1 MGFTENQNKV
11 IEHGKGTLLVK
22 AGPGSGKTT
31 AIIARIMHLINNG
44 VDPESFLVITFTNKA
59 ADNLKYKLRKE
70 LPNETVMK
78 MQISTIHSFCLEYL
92 KSKDMQ
98 ITLIDDDASERKTL
112 FIKKYKEALGFKKYS
127 TLFDYQI
134 PSVLDKFD
142 EYTSFKVNHAKLY
155 ETISKSRVVTEEYKT
170 FVDSMDFF
178 HKKLLDDHDKPLKNK
193 IKRDPENYDETLLYN
208 KSWYNARFLQIIAAH
223 KKYLNLL
230 DEYHYVD
237 YNTLQLKTLEK
248 LKENPKTG
256 YKTIFVDE
264 FQDTDP
270 LQFAIFEILR
280 ENCDYF
286 TAVGDVDQ
294 HIYAFRSSFND
305 FFDEIIALDNIEP
318 VPLDINFRSTEN
330 IVNLTEEF
338 IRPQRENK
346 LAKEIHMK
354 NDREDCNNP
363 NFLMKN
369 QNSVEEAE
377 KIYHII
383 KNLMENQKISNYSNV
398 AILYRKHSDDTIAN
412 LVDLFNENKIP
423 FSIKGQGNLSNEP
436 EVRSVLTLMWYV
448 TRNTKIGHIPSKD
461 ELKEQNL
468 KAFYGEYFENTFYSL
483 DDSTKQY
490 LFGLQETYYEDITNI
505 ENKIRNK
512 SFKVDKVHNVKKREN
527 YETLQEI
534 FKEIQMPEI
543 DLARIEDPQDR
554 EFFEKLEK
562 IRELTFK
569 EEPPSVLNIFYLLI
583 GLSNIYSYEF
593 NYKEIAN
600 LAHLTQSIANYETFI
615 SDNDF
620 RGAFYFLA
628 NAIENRESYQNEGNG
643 VQMMTIHSAKGK
655 EFPVT
660 IISSLKKDSFPM
672 INKDPERKKDYV
684 FPKDTFYT
692 PNDCLEYKNISI
704 EEENKLNDEEEDRV
718 LYVAMTRAQDLLIL
732 STIEEAPQQLDRIKD
747 HIDDFNFD
755 ELANVKLGSIEPQ
768 NKNEVE
774 DELESLEEPVVLNYS
789 KYTKYLSCPFKYDLS
804 YNLGFARTGGMAA
817 NRGSVFHEIMETA
830 NKKLME
836 GEVISKEELE
846 EITCETYKSMFDI
859 DENKEE
865 YETFKNNVLNYYFK
879 YSIEREVL
887 DAEFDFELYV
897 DEKIMKN
904 SKTDFI
910 LNGAID
916 LIYKDSNGEAFI
928 LDYKYAEFDPEHIDG
943 YIKQSYIYAMAL
955 SEIPEYK
962 DLDIKKAKIHFVLSD
977 YIYEVEI
984 KEDEMKKELARL
996 NQVAYEIHKA
1006 DEGFAKEPE
1015 NEEECSRCSYRYF
1028 CKPKEFAEQ
1037 LYEKLD

>member
-1 MGFTENQNKV
+1 MGFTENQKEV

-112 FIKKYKEALGFKKYS
+112 FLKKYKEALGFSRYS
-127 TLFDYQI
+127 TLLDYQI
-134 PSVLDKFD
+134 PSVIDKFD

-193 IKRDPENYDETLLYN
+193 IKRDPENYDETILYN

-248 LKENPKTG
+248 LKENPKTE

-270 LQFAIFEILR
+270 LQFAIFQILR

-305 FFDEIIALDNIEP
+305 FFDEIIAIDNIEP

-383 KNLMENQKISNYSNV
+383 KNLMDNKLINNYSDV
-398 AILYRKHSDDTIAN
+398 AILYRKHSDNTIAN
-412 LVDLFNENKIP
+412 LVSMFNENKIP
-423 FSIKGQGNLSNEP
+423 FSIKGQSNLSNEP
-436 EVRSVLTLMWYV
+436 EVKSLLNLMWYI
-448 TRNTKIGHIPSKD
+448 TRNTNIGHIPSKD

-468 KAFYGEYFENTFYSL
+468 KAFCGDYFENTFYSL
-483 DDSTKQY
+483 DESTKEY
-490 LFGLQETYYEDITNI
+490 LRMLQDSYYTDITDN
-505 ENKIRNK
+505 ENALRDKN
-512 SFKVDKVHNVKKREN
+512 FKVDKIHNLKNRED
-527 YETLQEI
+527 YEMLLEI
-534 FKEIQMPEI
+534 FKDIHMPII
-543 DLARIEDPQDR
+543 DLEKIENLKDR

-562 IRELTFK
+562 IRELTSK
-569 EEPPSVLNIFYLLI
+569 DESPSVLEIFYLLI
-583 GLSNIYSYEF
+583 GLSNIYDYEL

-600 LAHLTQSIANYETFI
+600 LALLTQSISNYETFI
-615 SDNDF
+615 SENDF
-620 RGAFYFLA
+620 KGAFYFIA
-628 NAIENRESYQNEGNG
+628 NSIENYDSYQNEGKG

-660 IISSLKKDSFPM
+660 IISSLEKDSFPM
-672 INKDPERKKDYV
+672 INKDPEREKDYV

-692 PNDCLEYKNISI
+692 PNDCLEYKNITI
-704 EEENKLNDEEEDRV
+704 AEENKLNDEEEDRV

-732 STIEEAPQQLDRIKD
+732 STIGEVPEQVTRIKD
-747 HIDDFNFD
+747 HLKDFNFD
-755 ELANVKLGSIEPQ
+755 ELANVELGSIEPQ
-768 NKNEVE
+768 NKNEVK

-789 KYTKYLSCPFKYDLS
+789 KYTKYISCPFKYDLS
-804 YNLGFARTGGMAA
+804 YNLGFARTGGKAA

-830 NKKLME
+830 NKKLMD
-836 GEVISKEELE
+836 GEILKKEDLE

-859 DENKEE
+859 EENKEE
-865 YETFKNNVLNYYFK
+865 YETFKNNAINYYFK
-879 YSIEREVL
+879 YSLNREVL

-897 DEKIMKN
+897 DEKILED

-916 LIYKDSNGEAFI
+916 LIYKDSNDETMI

-955 SEIPEYK
+955 REIPEYR
-962 DLDIKKAKIHFVLSD
+962 DLNINKAVIHFVLSD
-977 YIYEVEI
+977 YQYVVEI
-984 KEDEMKKELARL
+984 KEDKMNEEMSRL
-996 NQVAYEIHKA
+996 NKVAYEIHNGG
-1006 DEGFAKEPE
+1006 EGFAKEPE
-1015 NEEECSRCSYRYF
+1015 KEEECSRCSYRYF